1 MSDSGKLVCEVGKSS
16 ENSLAVKVSVKNLN
30 RIEVMN
36 YLAFMVIAG
45 VNNIMDNSKL
55 PSANEK
61 VRELIETSIYA
72 AILDRIQNHA
82 RMRERLDTMPK
93 NLKSLK
99 LTSEET
105 DDLIEF
111 LESLN
116 VEKDL
121 IIKKEEDLN

>member
-16 ENSLAVKVSVKNLN
+16 ENSLSVKVSVKNLN
-30 RIEVMN
+30 RLEVMN

-55 PSANEK
+55 PSADEK

-72 AILDRIQNHA
+72 SILDTIQSHA

-93 NLKSLK
+93 NLKSMK
-99 LTSEET
+99 LTKEET
-105 DDLIEF
+105 DALIEF

-116 VEKDL
+116 VKKDL
-121 IIKKEEDLN
+121 IVKKEEDLN